1 MTAGLGIAVGTA
13 NSRTAVV
20 TEAGSATDEPAFV
33 TTSHPSVLYVSPDG
47 SVAFPDA
54 STDPVGTPVAGFV
67 ERVGDPVGL
76 LDDAGRVH
84 LGEDLF
90 AAVAAGLR
98 DGAPSTGTV
107 VVTHPTAWNAYTV
120 HALEAAL
127 TRAGISTPRVV
138 PEAAACVRWLASSRD
153 LQGDGVAV
161 VYDLGASGLDVTVVR
176 TGGEPSI
183 IGKPIRSEDFGGA
196 HFDHLVTRYVLDTVS
211 DRTGDLDPFDTAT
224 TTALADLR
232 RNCAAAKESLSTD
245 TETVIPVALPGY
257 ATDVRLVRSEL
268 EDLIRPGL
276 VSSLELVREALRSAE
291 IEMSDVGC
299 VLLAG
304 GGGAIPLVAE
314 LVSSELGLTVVA
326 APDPA
331 LTAASGAAHLAVD
344 EPTST
349 AATTVFPEYE
359 HTDDA
364 TTTTAVAPVVPSFP
378 SRMRSPRS
386 VSTTRRRI
394 AIVVSAAAAIG
405 VLTAGG
411 LSIGTASRNEPAQS
425 SPSVTGTT
433 TAPTAD
439 ATTAGSANGGAAP
452 VGTAETVTVARG
464 GTGGAGGAATAVD
477 GGLVRTAGSGRVTT
491 AQGPAPGVP
500 GAAPVAPEGIP
511 AAPAAPAPG
520 GEAPGGVVAPP
531 AYTPPAP
538 AAGAPNPLP
547 PGPSAADV
555 GEGIGNAATGVGAGL
570 GAAVTGIGTGVGN
583 IVGAVVDPVTGL
595 LIGK

>member
-33 TTSHPSVLYVSPDG
+33 TTSRPSVLYVSPDG

-54 STDPVGTPVAGFV
+54 STDPVGTPLAGFV

-90 AAVAAGLR
+90 ATVAAGLR
-98 DGAPSTGTV
+98 DAAPSTGTV

-138 PEAAACVRWLASSRD
+138 PEAVACVRWLASSRD

-232 RNCAAAKESLSTD
+232 RNCAAAKESLSTE

-257 ATDVRLVRSEL
+257 AADVRLVRSEL

-276 VSSLELVREALRSAE
+276 VNSLELVREALRSAE
-291 IEMSDVGC
+291 IEMSDAGC

-344 EPTST
+344 EPAST

-359 HTDDA
+359 HTDDG
-364 TTTTAVAPVVPSFP
+364 TTAVAPVVPSFP

-386 VSTTRRRI
+386 ESTTRRRI

-411 LSIGTASRNEPAQS
+411 LSIGTASRNEPAQT

-433 TAPTAD
+433 PAPSTD
-439 ATTAGSANGGAAP
+439 ATTAGSVNGGAAP
-452 VGTAETVTVARG
+452 VGTAETVTVGRG
-464 GTGGAGGAATAVD
+464 GTATAVD

-491 AQGPAPGVP
+491 AQGAAPGVP
-500 GAAPVAPEGIP
+500 GAAPVTPESAPT
-511 AAPAAPAPG
+511 APAAPGPG
-520 GEAPGGVVAPP
+520 AEAPGGVVAPP